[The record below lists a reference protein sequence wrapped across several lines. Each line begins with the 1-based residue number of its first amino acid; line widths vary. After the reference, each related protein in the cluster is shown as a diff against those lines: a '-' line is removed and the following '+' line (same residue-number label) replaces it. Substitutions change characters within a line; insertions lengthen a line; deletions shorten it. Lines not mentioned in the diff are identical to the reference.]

1 MASAP
6 VSSEVQGPV
15 VLICGDDE
23 FTIKQRSRQLFE
35 RWRGELGGDDHEII
49 DAGCANASQASD
61 AVSRLREAIN
71 TRSFFGGAKVVWFK
85 DCSFLGEDRTS
96 GSAAVTG
103 ALGDLAKSLKEFRW
117 DGVRLLVSAGKPD
130 KKRVFFKWL
139 EATGRV
145 EWYAAL
151 SADDKD
157 WATRAEG
164 EVIKAIRSA
173 GKDIRDDALAE
184 CVARVG
190 PNLRALINEVEK
202 VILYVGDRKT
212 VTVDDIRAITT
223 QQKQAQAFALGE
235 ALGDRD
241 LPRLLRLLD
250 RELGEIRTGVE
261 KGKSEIGVLYGLIS
275 KVRAMLLMRET
286 RDRSLLKP
294 VSDYSAFRA
303 QVERIP
309 SGQLPEDRRFNPLA
323 GHPYVAFQAF
333 RQSDNY
339 AISELN
345 RAMELLLDANLKL
358 VGSSMDE
365 GAVLRQALVEIV
377 GTQPREKSRR
387 QVS

>member
-1 MASAP
+1 M
-6 VSSEVQGPV
+6 
-15 VLICGDDE
+15 
-23 FTIKQRSRQLFE
+23 
-35 RWRGELGGDDHEII
+35 
-49 DAGCANASQASD
+49 
-61 AVSRLREAIN
+61 
-71 TRSFFGGAKVVWFK
+71 
-85 DCSFLGEDRTS
+85 
-96 GSAAVTG
+96 TG
-103 ALGDLAKSLKEFRW
+103 ALTDLAKSLKEFRW
-117 DGVRLLVSAGKPD
+117 DSIRLLVSSSKPD
-130 KKRVFFKWL
+130 KRRLFFKWM

-145 EWYAAL
+145 ELYAAL

-164 EVIKAIRSA
+164 EVIKAIRAA

-202 VILYVGDRKT
+202 VILYVGDRKI
-212 VTVDDIRAITT
+212 VSVDDIRAITT

-250 RELGEIRTGVE
+250 RELGEIRSGIE

-275 KVRAMLLMRET
+275 KVRALLVLREL

-294 VSDYSAFRA
+294 VSDYNAFRA

-309 SGQLPEDRRFNPLA
+309 AGQLPEDRRFNPLA

-339 AISELN
+339 LLPELT
-345 RAMELLLDANLKL
+345 RAMELLLEANLKL

-377 GTQPREKSRR
+377 GTQPREKVRR
-387 QVS
+387 QAA

>member
-1 MASAP
+1 
-6 VSSEVQGPV
+6 
-15 VLICGDDE
+15 
-23 FTIKQRSRQLFE
+23 
-35 RWRGELGGDDHEII
+35 
-49 DAGCANASQASD
+49 
-61 AVSRLREAIN
+61 
-71 TRSFFGGAKVVWFK
+71 
-85 DCSFLGEDRTS
+85 
-96 GSAAVTG
+96 
-103 ALGDLAKSLKEFRW
+103 
-117 DGVRLLVSAGKPD
+117 
-130 KKRVFFKWL
+130 
-139 EATGRV
+139 
-145 EWYAAL
+145 
-151 SADDKD
+151 
-157 WATRAEG
+157 
-164 EVIKAIRSA
+164 
-173 GKDIRDDALAE
+173 
-184 CVARVG
+184 
-190 PNLRALINEVEK
+190 
-202 VILYVGDRKT
+202 VILFVGDRKIIT
-212 VTVDDIRAITT
+212 VEDVRTITT

-275 KVRAMLLMRET
+275 KVRALLLMRET

-303 QVERIP
+303 QVERLP

-339 AISELN
+339 ATFELT
-345 RAMELLLDANLKL
+345 RAMELLLEANLKL

-377 GTQPREKSRR
+377 GTQPREKFRR